1 MKKVEQHR
9 VLGPCLE
16 PGLGRNPAW
25 NLIGREDY
33 MKAAHPSSIEVI
45 GAGLGRTGTKSLQV
59 RVLRLVGC
67 GACRTT
73 CK

>member
-1 MKKVEQHR
+1 
-9 VLGPCLE
+9 
-16 PGLGRNPAW
+16 
-25 NLIGREDY
+25 